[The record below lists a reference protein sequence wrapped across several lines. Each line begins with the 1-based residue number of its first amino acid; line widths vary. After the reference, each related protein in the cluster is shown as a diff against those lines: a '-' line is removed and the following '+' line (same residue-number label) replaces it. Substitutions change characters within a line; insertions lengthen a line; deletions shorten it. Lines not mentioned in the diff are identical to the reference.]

1 VTGRAGH
8 PPADRRGTQPD
19 RREASGPAGAAE
31 LAADISRI
39 RHRLMRPGMLTHPGI
54 SAELEELDRQVAG
67 SLSARRGRHRLSAA
81 VAVRDTTGYD
91 LKPDPLTAQT
101 GAELVAALRKYRE
114 WAGRT
119 PFRAMAERARWEVAH
134 STMCVAL
141 RSSELPSL
149 KVVVAIVAGCG
160 GEDDDQQLFATA
172 WRRISSA
179 EPPEPRDRGPGSPPT
194 GPAADPAD
202 GTGS

>member
-1 VTGRAGH
+1 M
-8 PPADRRGTQPD
+8 PD
-19 RREASGPAGAAE
+19 RREAGAPTGAAE
-31 LAADISRI
+31 LAADIGRI
-39 RHRLMRPGMLTHPGI
+39 RHRLMRPGMLNHPRI
-54 SAELEELDRQVAG
+54 SAELEELDRQVAD
-67 SLSARRGRHRLSAA
+67 SLSERRGRHRLPAA
-81 VAVRDTTGYD
+81 TAVRDATGYD

-119 PFRAMAERARWEVAH
+119 PFRTMAARARWEVAH

-141 RSSELPSL
+141 RSSELPPL

-160 GEDDDQQLFATA
+160 GGADDQQLFATA
-172 WRRISSA
+172 WRRISSGVQGL
-179 EPPEPRDRGPGSPPT
+179 RLVL
-194 GPAADPAD
+194 PAD